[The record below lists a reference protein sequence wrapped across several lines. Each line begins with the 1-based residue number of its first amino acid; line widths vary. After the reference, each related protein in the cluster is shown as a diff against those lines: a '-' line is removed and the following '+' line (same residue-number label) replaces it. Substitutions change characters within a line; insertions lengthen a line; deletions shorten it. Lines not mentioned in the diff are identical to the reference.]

1 MSSQGPTLNYPPP
14 NGPKATVALKAGTA
28 GDKTSNLYSVDLV
41 GMRDS
46 SDWIKYKKRLLVV
59 NENKALTFQDQ
70 GYVHGNNYRLD
81 FLGGRTQVPAASCP
95 SCDGSAYRGSGPF

>member
-1 MSSQGPTLNYPPP
+1 VKTISAGAVGSAGQQN
-14 NGPKATVALKAGTA
+14 PK
-28 GDKTSNLYSVDLV
+28 LYSIDLV

-59 NENKALTFQDQ
+59 NENKARTYQDQ

-81 FLGGRTQVPAASCP
+81 FLGGKTQVPDASCP

>member
-1 MSSQGPTLNYPPP
+1 MSSQGPTTSLTKTINAGALGIAGQQ
-14 NGPKATVALKAGTA
+14 NPK
-28 GDKTSNLYSVDLV
+28 LYSVDLV

-59 NENKALTFQDQ
+59 NENKARTYQDQ

-81 FLGGRTQVPAASCP
+81 FLGGRIQVPDATCTACE
-95 SCDGSAYRGSGPF
+95 GSAYRGSGPF

>member
-1 MSSQGPTLNYPPP
+1 MSSQGPTTSL
-14 NGPKATVALKAGTA
+14 PKNTNAGMTGSA
-28 GDKTSNLYSVDLV
+28 GQQNPKLYSVDLL

-59 NENKALTFQDQ
+59 NENKARTFQDQ

-81 FLGGRTQVPAASCP
+81 FLGGRIQVPATSCS

>member
-1 MSSQGPTLNYPPP
+1 MSSQGPTTSL
-14 NGPKATVALKAGTA
+14 PKATNNIAVGTT
-28 GDKTSNLYSVDLV
+28 GQQTSNLYSVDLV

-59 NENKALTFQDQ
+59 KENKARTFQDQ

-81 FLGGRTQVPAASCP
+81 FLGGRIQVPAATCTT
-95 SCDGSAYRGSGPF
+95 CEGSAYRGSGPF

>member
-1 MSSQGPTLNYPPP
+1 MSSQGPTTSLT
-14 NGPKATVALKAGTA
+14 KATNSLAVATA
-28 GDKTSNLYSVDLV
+28 GQQNPKLYSVDLL

-59 NENKALTFQDQ
+59 NENKARTFQDQ

-81 FLGGRTQVPAASCP
+81 FLGGRIQVPAASCTP
-95 SCDGSAYRGSGPF
+95 CEGSAYRGSGPF